1 MFNRRFIPYIIAGSI
16 IAFLSISYVGYKA
29 YQNHVDFNELIS
41 EAEIFERS
49 LDKDTSSLEHKEG
62 RSPFPTTNST
72 SSENLSDRF
81 PYLNKPPIK
90 VRYDDPSMP
99 ALKLEDIPPEHRFR
113 PKPDELEL
121 VIQRVETPDG
131 KIHEMLVA
139 RGMEIPEGASLPPS
153 FFNRTIPQLPPR
165 KKITT
170 AMEVRKEDIPEGE
183 DITTYMDKLRIAS
196 DYGVST
202 EKAERM
208 LTSGQIRITEVDRFP
223 LTNQAGLGMEEASS
237 ESFRGEAGLDG
248 APMPHGHHG
257 EDAASAGTGSFE
269 DFPARSDSPLSSS
282 DLSRVVE
289 STPSSQS
296 VEDIEKQLTPAGIE
310 AELTEGLSPERFN
323 NAQQLI
329 DEYGSEEGLRR
340 LKESDPEAARQFER
354 RRRPSRDAPDK
365 GQPESGSKD

>member
-196 DYGVST
+196 DYGVSV
-202 EKAERM
+202 EEAERM

-248 APMPHGHHG
+248 APMPPGHHG

-269 DFPARSDSPLSSS
+269 DFPARSDSPPSPLNPP
-282 DLSRVVE
+282 DMVE
-289 STPSSQS
+289 STPSPQS
-296 VEDIEKQLTPAGIE
+296 VADIEKQLTPAGIE
-310 AELTEGLSPERFN
+310 AEFSESLSPERFN
-323 NAQQLI
+323 KAQELI
-329 DEYGSEEGLRR
+329 EQYGTEEGLRR
-340 LKESDPEAARQFER
+340 LREMDPEAARQFEQGR
-354 RRRPSRDAPDK
+354 RPAPSRDVPD
-365 GQPESGSKD
+365 GEQSESKD

>member
-16 IAFLSISYVGYKA
+16 IAFLSIFYVGYKA
-29 YQNHVDFNELIS
+29 YQNHVDLNEFIS

-62 RSPFPTTNST
+62 RLPFPTTNST

-99 ALKLEDIPPEHRFR
+99 ALKLEDIPPEHRFV

-183 DITTYMDKLRIAS
+183 DITTYMDKLHIAS

-208 LTSGQIRITEVDRFP
+208 LESGQIRITEVDRFP

-237 ESFRGEAGLDG
+237 ESFRGETGLD
-248 APMPHGHHG
+248 G

-269 DFPARSDSPLSSS
+269 DFPARSDSPPSSS

-296 VEDIEKQLTPAGIE
+296 VADIEKRLTPEGIE
-310 AELTEGLSPERFN
+310 RELSEGVSPERFSK
-323 NAQQLI
+323 AQQLI
-329 DEYGSEEGLRR
+329 DQYGTEEGLRR
-340 LKESDPEAARQFER
+340 LRESDPEAARQFQRER
-354 RRRPSRDAPDK
+354 RDVPSGDTHPD
-365 GQPESGSKD
+365 GQPPDDSP